1 MGLILNLFNEFGGYG
16 PLILLF
22 LSWYLLWDSHNLFF
36 YYTLGFFLDNILNL
50 VLKGIFQQPRPSEDL
65 KKFQLALTH
74 GKRFMFKN
82 GMPHDIFGMP
92 SGHSESSLYSTIFVY
107 LALRDI
113 KLLYVYLLISLTTM
127 TQRVVFNY
135 HTILQVIAGASVGL
149 GFGYI
154 MYNFVREKVKGKIEE
169 KPDDNGPV

>member
-1 MGLILNLFNEFGGYG
+1 MGLILSLFNEFGGYG
-16 PLILLF
+16 PLILYF

-50 VLKGIFQQPRPSEDL
+50 VLKGILQQPRPSEDL

-74 GKRFMFKN
+74 GKRFIFKN

-92 SGHSESSLYSTIFVY
+92 SGHSESSLYSTMFVY
-107 LALRDI
+107 LALRDT
-113 KLLYVYLLISLTTM
+113 KLLYIYLTISLITM

-135 HTILQVIAGASVGL
+135 HTILQVIAGASVGI

-154 MYNFVREKVKGKIEE
+154 MYNLAREKIKGKIEE
-169 KPDDNGPV
+169 KSDDNGPV